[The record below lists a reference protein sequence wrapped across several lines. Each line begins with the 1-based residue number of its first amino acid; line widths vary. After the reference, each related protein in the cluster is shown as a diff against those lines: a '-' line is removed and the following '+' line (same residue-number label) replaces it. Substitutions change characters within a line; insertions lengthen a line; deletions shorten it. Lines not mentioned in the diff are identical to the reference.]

1 MSSQVT
7 PNPNEEPVSSSS
19 QPNQPVSPPNGP
31 NGSNGSTPA
40 PVSNAG
46 DQQLQTQTSTDE
58 EPLPSGWE
66 VRFDQ
71 FGRRYYVDH
80 NTRST

>member
-1 MSSQVT
+1 MPQNV
-7 PNPNEEPVSSSS
+7 PNPNEETAS
-19 QPNQPVSPPNGP
+19 QPNQSNQPVSPQNGAVAPNP
-31 NGSNGSTPA
+31 NS
-40 PVSNAG
+40 G
-46 DQQLQTQTSTDE
+46 DQQLQTQTSTDD

>member
-1 MSSQVT
+1 MQPNTQSQTVPT
-7 PNPNEEPVSSSS
+7 STEESVSPSN
-19 QPNQPVSPPNGP
+19 QTNQPVSPQPNGAA
-31 NGSNGSTPA
+31 PA

-46 DQQLQTQTSTDE
+46 DQQLQTQTSTDD

>member
-1 MSSQVT
+1 MPPQST
-7 PNPNEEPVSSSS
+7 PVPNEESISPSS
-19 QPNQPVSPPNGP
+19 QSNQPVSPQPNGP
-31 NGSNGSTPA
+31 NGGAPA

-46 DQQLQTQTSTDE
+46 DQQLQTQTSTDD